1 MAAIDKI
8 HKTLTTKTDK
18 KAKKVI
24 RQFIDLVT
32 VKVPLLSVSD
42 AYHCYGMSQSTV
54 INEMAKDA
62 LYQYNMLT
70 NVEYYEF
77 LARIAAVK
85 YKDSL
90 SEDLATKI
98 ERVLDLLLPYFG
110 F

>member
-1 MAAIDKI
+1 
-8 HKTLTTKTDK
+8 
-18 KAKKVI
+18 
-24 RQFIDLVT
+24 
-32 VKVPLLSVSD
+32 
-42 AYHCYGMSQSTV
+42 
-54 INEMAKDA
+54 MAKNA
-62 LYQYNMLT
+62 LYEYNMLN

-90 SEDLATKI
+90 SEDLATKL

>member
-1 MAAIDKI
+1 
-8 HKTLTTKTDK
+8 
-18 KAKKVI
+18 
-24 RQFIDLVT
+24 
-32 VKVPLLSVSD
+32 
-42 AYHCYGMSQSTV
+42 MSQSTV

-62 LYQYNMLT
+62 LYQYNMLN

-85 YKDSL
+85 YKDNL